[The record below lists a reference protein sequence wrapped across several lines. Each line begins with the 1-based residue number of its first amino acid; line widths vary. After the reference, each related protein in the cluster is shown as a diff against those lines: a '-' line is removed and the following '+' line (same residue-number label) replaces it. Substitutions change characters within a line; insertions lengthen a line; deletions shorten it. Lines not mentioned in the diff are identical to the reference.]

1 MRDVLMIEDFNLSI
15 HFQCRYQ
22 SPTGDDM
29 TSTTDKTLT
38 VDAQSA
44 ATEKT
49 QASRRRFFG
58 VAAAGAGAVALA
70 ACGKKEAPAGGAP
83 AVVTSA
89 TQVTWNFQSTWP
101 SRDIFHEY
109 AGDFVNIVNEM
120 SGGRLKIN
128 LLPAGAVVGALQMQD
143 AVISGALDGGHGVSA
158 YWYGKSKAFSLFGTP
173 PPFGWD
179 AHQFLGW
186 MKYGGGNELYAEL
199 LQNLNLPLVGFLT
212 GPMPTQALGWFKQPI
227 RSAQELRGLKYR
239 TVGLAADVMREFG
252 AAVTIMGGGDIVPA
266 MDRGLLDG
274 AEFNNPT
281 SDRLLGFPDVSKT
294 WMLRSYH
301 QDCESF
307 ELIFNKSKFEA
318 MSTELQAIIRYGAD
332 AASSDMYWKAMKR
345 YPDDLNGMR
354 ETQGVKTYITPNS
367 VLDAQLK
374 AWDVVIE
381 RESNADPFF
390 KKVIES
396 QKAYCSKTV
405 AYHLEHTT
413 PKEPA
418 FRHFYGRSPTATS
431 TVL

>member
-1 MRDVLMIEDFNLSI
+1 
-15 HFQCRYQ
+15 
-22 SPTGDDM
+22 M
-29 TSTTDKTLT
+29 TSTTDKTHTLE
-38 VDAQSA
+38 AQPQA
-44 ATEKT
+44 ASSST
-49 QASRRRFFG
+49 ASRRRFFG
-58 VAAAGAGAVALA
+58 LAAAGAGAVALS
-70 ACGKKEAPAGGAP
+70 ACGKKDAGLSGP

-89 TQVTWNFQSTWP
+89 TKVELTFQSTWP

-109 AGDFVNIVNEM
+109 ASDFVNIVNEM
-120 SGGRLKIN
+120 SGGRLQLN

-199 LQNLNLPLVGFLT
+199 LANLNLPLVGFLT
-212 GPMPTQALGWFKQPI
+212 GPMPTQALGWFKNPI
-227 RSAQELRGLKYR
+227 RSAQELTGLKYR

-307 ELIFNKSKFEA
+307 ELIFNKAKFEG
-318 MSTELQAIIRYGAD
+318 MSKELQAIIRYGSD

-354 ETQGVKTYITPNS
+354 ETQGVKTYITPDS
-367 VLDAQLK
+367 ILEAQLK
-374 AWDVVIE
+374 AWDVVID

-390 KKVIES
+390 KKVIDS
-396 QKAYCSKTV
+396 QKAYCDKTV
-405 AYHLEHTT
+405 AFHLEHTT

-418 FRHFYGRSPTATS
+418 FRHFYKRSPTATS
-431 TVL
+431 TAL

>member
-1 MRDVLMIEDFNLSI
+1 
-15 HFQCRYQ
+15 
-22 SPTGDDM
+22 M
-29 TSTTDKTLT
+29 TSTTDKTHTLE
-38 VDAQSA
+38 AQPQA
-44 ATEKT
+44 ASSST
-49 QASRRRFFG
+49 ASRRRFFG
-58 VAAAGAGAVALA
+58 LAAAGAGAVALS
-70 ACGKKEAPAGGAP
+70 ACGKKDGGLSGP

-89 TQVTWNFQSTWP
+89 TKVELTFQSTWP

-109 AGDFVNIVNEM
+109 ASDFVNIVNEM
-120 SGGRLKIN
+120 SGGRLQLN

-199 LQNLNLPLVGFLT
+199 LANLNLPLVGFLT
-212 GPMPTQALGWFKQPI
+212 GPMPTQALGWFKNPI

-307 ELIFNKSKFEA
+307 ELIFNKAKFEG
-318 MSTELQAIIRYGAD
+318 MSKELQAIIRYGSD

-354 ETQGVKTYITPNS
+354 ETQGVKTYITPDS
-367 VLDAQLK
+367 ILEAQLK
-374 AWDVVIE
+374 AWDVVID

-390 KKVIES
+390 KKVIDS
-396 QKAYCSKTV
+396 QKAYCDKTV
-405 AYHLEHTT
+405 AFHLEHTT

-418 FRHFYGRSPTATS
+418 FRHFYKRSPTATS
-431 TVL
+431 TAL